1 MFGKSPNTNLCQER
15 YMSKVSKFN
24 ITLVFVACLLC
35 ALFCT
40 TAFADE
46 AETDV
51 GYTETPVY
59 IDGLLSFRG
68 YTVGDT
74 TYLPLECTCAV
85 LGFES
90 ESGFNIE
97 TNTLTVKV
105 EDIEI
110 TVCKDDEYICANG
123 RYFYLPDGYMEIDG
137 SAVVPIDAIE
147 RIFTLEA
154 KWDSELEAYDLDTAN
169 KAILVSGDEFYNE
182 EDLYWMSRIIT
193 YESGNQPI
201 AGQIGVGNVVLN
213 RVESSRFADTVKDV
227 IFQQGQF
234 APVAS
239 GAIYL
244 DPYEISTVCAK
255 MVFEGYNTVGESL
268 FFQQGRYGENWISQN
283 TRFVI
288 NIADHNF
295 FI

>member
-1 MFGKSPNTNLCQER
+1 
-15 YMSKVSKFN
+15 MSKIGKFN

-35 ALFCT
+35 ALFSIN
-40 TAFADE
+40 AFADE
-46 AETDV
+46 AETELE
-51 GYTETPVY
+51 YTETPVY

-74 TYLPLECTCAV
+74 TYLPLESTGAV
-85 LGFES
+85 LGYDTES
-90 ESGFNIE
+90 DFNYE
-97 TNTLTVKV
+97 TNTLTVGV
-105 EDIEI
+105 ENIEI
-110 TVCKDDEYICANG
+110 TVCKDDEYLSANG

-137 SAVVPIDAIE
+137 CAVVPIDAIE
-147 RIFTLEA
+147 KIFTLDA
-154 KWDSELEAYDLDTAN
+154 NWDAEREAYDLDTAN
-169 KAILVSGDEFYNE
+169 KALLVSGEEFYDE
-182 EDLYWMSRIIT
+182 DDLYWMSRIIT
-193 YESGNQPI
+193 YESGNQPV
-201 AGQIGVGNVVLN
+201 AGQIGVGNVVMN
-213 RVESSRFADTVKDV
+213 RVESSRFKDTVKEV

-244 DPYEISTVCAK
+244 DPYEIGTICAK
-255 MVFEGYNTVGESL
+255 MVFEGYNTVGKSL
-268 FFQQGRYGENWISQN
+268 FFQQGRYGANWISQN

>member
-1 MFGKSPNTNLCQER
+1 
-15 YMSKVSKFN
+15 MSKVSKFN

-90 ESGFNIE
+90 ESNFDIE

-154 KWDSELEAYDLDTAN
+154 KWDAKLEAYDLDTAN
-169 KAILVSGDEFYNE
+169 KAILISGTA
-182 EDLYWMSRIIT
+182 LSQSPSREACLKAMYLAKKVGTRVLFIDD
-193 YESGNQPI
+193 
-201 AGQIGVGNVVLN
+201 GQILEDGTPEQIFEHPQNPRTQNFLNKVLN
-213 RVESSRFADTVKDV
+213 
-227 IFQQGQF
+227 I
-234 APVAS
+234 
-239 GAIYL
+239 I
-244 DPYEISTVCAK
+244 
-255 MVFEGYNTVGESL
+255 
-268 FFQQGRYGENWISQN
+268 
-283 TRFVI
+283 
-288 NIADHNF
+288 
-295 FI
+295 

>member
-1 MFGKSPNTNLCQER
+1 
-15 YMSKVSKFN
+15 MSKVKKFN

-46 AETDV
+46 AETDID
-51 GYTETPVY
+51 YTETPVY

-68 YTVGDT
+68 YTVGET
-74 TYLPLECTCAV
+74 TYLPLECTAAV
-85 LGFES
+85 LGYEPES
-90 ESGFNIE
+90 TFDTE
-97 TNTLTVKV
+97 TNTLTVTV

-110 TVCKDDEYICANG
+110 TVCKDNDYIGANG

-137 SAVVPIDAIE
+137 SAVVPIEAIE
-147 RIFTLEA
+147 KIFTLEA
-154 KWDSELEAYDLDTAN
+154 NWDEELEVYDLDTAN
-169 KAILVSGDEFYNE
+169 KALLVSGDEFYDE
-182 EDLYWMSRIIT
+182 DDLYWMSRIIT
-193 YESGNQPI
+193 YESGNQPT

-213 RVESSRFADTVKDV
+213 RVESGRFPDTIKDV

-234 APVAS
+234 APVAA

-244 DPYEISTVCAK
+244 DPYDISVVCAK
-255 MVFEGYNTVGESL
+255 MVFEGYNTVGKAV
-268 FFQQGRYGENWISQN
+268 FFQQGRYGANWISQN
-283 TRFVI
+283 TKFVI

>member
-1 MFGKSPNTNLCQER
+1 
-15 YMSKVSKFN
+15 MSKVSKFN

-35 ALFCT
+35 ALFCAN
-40 TAFADE
+40 AFADG
-46 AETDV
+46 AETEV
-51 GYTETPVY
+51 EYTETPVY

-85 LGFES
+85 LGYEPKSDFDT
-90 ESGFNIE
+90 E
-97 TNTLTVKV
+97 TNTLTVEV
-105 EDIEI
+105 GGIEI
-110 TVCKDDEYICANG
+110 AVCKDNEYMSANG
-123 RYFYLPDGYMEIDG
+123 RYFYLPDGYMEING
-137 SAVVPIDAIE
+137 AAVVPIDAIE
-147 RIFTLEA
+147 KIFTLEA
-154 KWDSELEAYDLDTAN
+154 SWDSELEAYDLDTAN
-169 KAILVSGDEFYNE
+169 EALLISGDEFYDE
-182 EDLYWMSRIIT
+182 DDLYWMSRIIT
-193 YESGNQPI
+193 YESGNQPV
-201 AGQIGVGNVVLN
+201 AGQIGVGNVVMN
-213 RVESSRFADTVKDV
+213 RVESSRFEDTVKDV

-244 DPYEISTVCAK
+244 NPYEISTICAK
-255 MVFEGYNTVGESL
+255 MVFEGYNTVGDAL
-268 FFQQGRYGENWISQN
+268 FFQQGRYGENWMSQN